1 MNKKQKVLKIIIIL
15 IVLIFFIYLA
25 KEFFPLFKELLTEGG
40 RNNFKITIEGLGFKG
55 IFVILGLM
63 CVQII
68 IPIFPGEPVEV
79 LAGMCFGSIKGLI
92 IILFGVFISSI
103 IIISLVKVL
112 GKKFIYT
119 FVKKEKI
126 EKIENS
132 KFFKNKKKI
141 DILIFSLFLIPGTPK
156 DILIYIAALLPIN
169 IYRFLVIST
178 VARIPSIISSTI
190 AGNNLVSGNLLFSI
204 GVYVITFAITAIF
217 IYLVNKKDK
226 NIMKMVDEIK

>member
-1 MNKKQKVLKIIIIL
+1 MNKKQKILKIIIIL

-25 KEFFPLFKELLTEGG
+25 KEFFPLFKELLTEEG

-79 LAGMCFGSIKGLI
+79 LSGMCFGSIKGLI

-141 DILIFSLFLIPGTPK
+141 DILIFLLFLIPGTPK

-190 AGNNLVSGNLLFSI
+190 AGNNLASGNLLFSI

-217 IYLVNKKDK
+217 IYFVNKKDK

>member
-1 MNKKQKVLKIIIIL
+1 MNKKQKILKIIIIL

-25 KEFFPLFKELLTEGG
+25 KEFFPLFKELLTEEG

-79 LAGMCFGSIKGLI
+79 LSGMCFGSIKGLI

-141 DILIFSLFLIPGTPK
+141 DILIFLLFLIPGTPK

-190 AGNNLVSGNLLFSI
+190 AGNNLASGNLLFSI

>member
-1 MNKKQKVLKIIIIL
+1 MNKKQKILKIIIIL

-25 KEFFPLFKELLTEGG
+25 KEFFPLFKELLTEEG

-141 DILIFSLFLIPGTPK
+141 DILIFLLFLIPGTPK

>member
-1 MNKKQKVLKIIIIL
+1 MNKKQKILKIIIIL

-25 KEFFPLFKELLTEGG
+25 KEFFPLFKELLTEEG
-40 RNNFKITIEGLGFKG
+40 RNNFKITIDGLGFKG

-141 DILIFSLFLIPGTPK
+141 DILIFLLFLIPGTPK

>member
-1 MNKKQKVLKIIIIL
+1 MNKKQKILKIIIIL

-25 KEFFPLFKELLTEGG
+25 KEFFPLFKELLTEEG

-141 DILIFSLFLIPGTPK
+141 DILIFLLFLIPGTPK

-190 AGNNLVSGNLLFSI
+190 AGNNLVIGNLLFSI

>member
-1 MNKKQKVLKIIIIL
+1 MNKKQKIFQIIIVL
-15 IVLIFFIYLA
+15 TVLIFFIYLT
-25 KEFFPLFKELLTEGG
+25 KEFFPLFKELLTEEG
-40 RNNFKITIEGLGFKG
+40 RNTFKMTIDNLGFRG

-68 IPIFPGEPVEV
+68 VPIFPGEPVEV
-79 LAGMCFGSIKGLI
+79 LAGMCYGSVKGLI
-92 IILFGVFISSI
+92 VVLFGVLFSTI

-112 GKKFIYT
+112 GKSFIYT

-126 EKIENS
+126 AKIENS
-132 KFFKNKKKI
+132 KFFRNKKKI
-141 DILIFSLFLIPGTPK
+141 DILIFLLFLIPGTPK

-190 AGNNLVSGNLLFSI
+190 AGSNLINGNLFFSI
-204 GVYVITFAITAIF
+204 GVYVVTFAITAVF
-217 IYLVNKKDK
+217 IYFVNKKDK
-226 NIMKMVDEIK
+226 NIMKMVGEIK